1 MASPPDPVTKQSRGF
16 TFVRFVNPADAERAL
31 KEMQKDV
38 NKARKNERLV
48 FLDCHGVEITP
59 VLFSTADE
67 ERIHH
72 QSGTEPVCPRDGSHC
87 TTEGGNEREK
97 GR

>member
-38 NKARKNERLV
+38 NKARMKMNLSSCLCSGSNLV
-48 FLDCHGVEITP
+48 LLN
-59 VLFSTADE
+59 LFCS
-67 ERIHH
+67 
-72 QSGTEPVCPRDGSHC
+72 
-87 TTEGGNEREK
+87 
-97 GR
+97 

>member
-38 NKARKNERLV
+38 NKARRMRLESCV
-48 FLDCHGVEITP
+48 FAVLFTP
-59 VLFSTADE
+59 YLFSTADKE
-67 ERIHH
+67 WIHN
-72 QSGTEPVCPRDGSHC
+72 QGGTEPVCSGDGAHC
-87 TTEGGNEREK
+87 PTEGGDDREK
-97 GR
+97 KRR